1 LADRL
6 LKGNTN
12 ERYLFLTPVS
22 ITEIKGKRGITF
34 MQVNSGHQSIAKAFV
49 EARKASAAFHAYPG
63 EIPQS
68 MDDGYAIQDIA
79 IALDGR
85 RIGGWKVG
93 RVPENQVAKF
103 NAERLAGPIFADEIV
118 DASNGE
124 VPVMPIFGDG
134 FAAAEA
140 EVLLRLGS
148 VPDGEFS
155 IETVRQY
162 IDDVRVGIEI
172 ASSPFSGINGSGPA
186 VTVSDFGNNK
196 GIVLGS
202 SIPEWRDRDLL
213 AMQVSLQIDGEIVGA
228 NNMGNMLDGPFGS
241 VVFLL
246 ETLKKRNMAITTGI
260 WISAGAITGVHEV
273 ESGHTV
279 NAYFGDSLEA
289 RCKVAAI

>member
-1 LADRL
+1 MHA
-6 LKGNTN
+6 
-12 ERYLFLTPVS
+12 
-22 ITEIKGKRGITF
+22 
-34 MQVNSGHQSIAKAFV
+34 NSGHQSIAKAFV
-49 EARKASAAFHAYPG
+49 EARRASVALPSYPG

-85 RIGGWKVG
+85 QIGGWKVG
-93 RVPENQVAKF
+93 RVPENQAVEF
-103 NAERLAGPIFADEIV
+103 GAERLAGPIFADEIV
-118 DASNGE
+118 DTSDGD
-124 VPVMPIFGDG
+124 VPIMPIFGDG

-155 IETVRQY
+155 IETIGQY

-172 ASSPFSGINGSGPA
+172 ASSPYSGINGSGPA

-196 GIVLGS
+196 GIVLGP
-202 SIPEWRDRDLL
+202 SIPEWRDTDLL
-213 AMQVSLQIDGEIVGA
+213 SLQVSLQIDGEIVGS
-228 NNMGNMLDGPFGS
+228 NNMGKMLDGPFGS
-241 VVFLL
+241 AVFLL
-246 ETLKKRNMAITTGI
+246 EMLQKRKIAITTGI

-273 ESGHTV
+273 ESGQTV
-279 NAYFGDSLEA
+279 KAAFGDSLEA